1 MNLKQFET
9 KSHYNLFVTF
19 DNTAWDFDKY
29 EVDKSRF
36 LAYTNVEIRDKFIPL
51 NCKSLDKIKSFPC
64 LFLYELDTGKRFGY
78 VGQITKI
85 MVRDKAIRVY
95 FEKFN
100 SVSIQDIMELS
111 FELDISM
118 PYRGITE
125 LNRTHWAIKNV
136 NLIQELRDSNV
147 LPTPQKPKVF
157 ISYSWGSDK
166 TKRKVK
172 HLAKKLEANNIEVIY
187 DKKSLRLGNDMI
199 HFMERLENDPS
210 IEKVLLI
217 CDESYTIKSNSR
229 KSGVGIETKII
240 ASSVYNNPNQ
250 NKFIPILIEKDEND
264 TPFTPTFLRG
274 ILGVD
279 FTFGFDEEEFQRLLE
294 NIFT

>member
-1 MNLKQFET
+1 
-9 KSHYNLFVTF
+9 
-19 DNTAWDFDKY
+19 
-29 EVDKSRF
+29 
-36 LAYTNVEIRDKFIPL
+36 
-51 NCKSLDKIKSFPC
+51 
-64 LFLYELDTGKRFGY
+64 
-78 VGQITKI
+78 
-85 MVRDKAIRVY
+85 
-95 FEKFN
+95 
-100 SVSIQDIMELS
+100 
-111 FELDISM
+111 
-118 PYRGITE
+118 
-125 LNRTHWAIKNV
+125 
-136 NLIQELRDSNV
+136 
-147 LPTPQKPKVF
+147 
-157 ISYSWGSDK
+157 
-166 TKRKVK
+166 
-172 HLAKKLEANNIEVIY
+172 
-187 DKKSLRLGNDMI
+187 MI

-217 CDESYTIKSNSR
+217 CDESYTIKANSR